1 MSKCR
6 VTLTFVAEFESD
18 DPEVDLQQLVEIGDW
33 EPLDLIKRCYNR
45 QYYTEHCIHTEQDL

>member
-18 DPEVDLQQLVEIGDW
+18 DLEVDLEQLDEMEDW
-33 EPLDLIKRCYNR
+33 DPLDLIHTCYYR
-45 QYYTEHCIHTEQDL
+45 QYYTDHDIHTEQDL